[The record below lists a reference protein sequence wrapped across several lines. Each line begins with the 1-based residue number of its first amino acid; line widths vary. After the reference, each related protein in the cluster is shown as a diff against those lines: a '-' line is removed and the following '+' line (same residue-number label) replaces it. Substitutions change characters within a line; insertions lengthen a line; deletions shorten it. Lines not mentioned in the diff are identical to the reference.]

1 MPTLS
6 PRRIFFLALAA
17 ALFIVAWALLD
28 VPPLAV
34 LRQWA
39 DETGLWFPVLFWLLY
54 IAVTQFPIPRTIMTV
69 SSGILLGSAL
79 GITVA
84 VTATMV
90 SAVVSLL
97 IVRFLLRDFVAPRL
111 THPSIETINQRLEA
125 RGWLAVASL
134 RMIAFVPFSIL
145 NYTAALTRV
154 PVLPFAIGTFVGSL
168 PGTIVTVLFGD
179 TLTGEASPVVVVA
192 TVILSLAGF
201 AGLLADALLPASVK
215 PDATSTRPG
224 VKPQR

>member
-1 MPTLS
+1 MPKLS
-6 PRRIFFLALAA
+6 ARRIFLLILAA
-17 ALFIVAWALLD
+17 AVFIAAWAVLD

-39 DETGLWFPVLFWLLY
+39 DETGPWFPVLFWLLY

-145 NYTAALTRV
+145 NYTAALTRC
-154 PVLPFAIGTFVGSL
+154 
-168 PGTIVTVLFGD
+168 
-179 TLTGEASPVVVVA
+179 
-192 TVILSLAGF
+192 
-201 AGLLADALLPASVK
+201 LLYTSDAADE
-215 PDATSTRPG
+215 
-224 VKPQR
+224 